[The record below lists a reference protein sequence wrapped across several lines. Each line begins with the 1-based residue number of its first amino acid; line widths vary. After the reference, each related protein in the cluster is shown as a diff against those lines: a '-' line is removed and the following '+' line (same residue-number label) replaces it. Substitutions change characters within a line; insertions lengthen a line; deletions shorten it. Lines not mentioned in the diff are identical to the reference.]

1 MTTWTFSNVMKI
13 RLTSTKDG
21 KTGSLKFL
29 KILVVVACHPTTS
42 LNHLS
47 PTIST
52 KTTIPLFSPVEN
64 EHALSTNLSRQTSKR
79 RCQTRDS
86 APPLQE
92 EMQNN
97 TKKCLT
103 TSHFLGKTS
112 TQPLCASKKIV
123 MQRSDPDRKKRVRP
137 TAFSKSSTSK

>member
-1 MTTWTFSNVMKI
+1 MKI
-13 RLTSTKDG
+13 RLTLTKDG

-29 KILVVVACHPTTS
+29 RILVVVACPPTTS
-42 LNHLS
+42 PNHLS
-47 PTIST
+47 PTILT
-52 KTTIPLFSPVEN
+52 KTTTTLFSPVGN
-64 EHALSTNLSRQTSKR
+64 DHALSTNLSRQTSKR

-86 APPLQE
+86 APPLQG

-103 TSHFLGKTS
+103 TSHFLGKTL

-123 MQRSDPDRKKRVRP
+123 MQLSGPDRKKRVRP
-137 TAFSKSSTSK
+137 TAFSKSLTSK